1 MTDITIAA
9 DDEGRFGAYLAEPA
23 GEGNA
28 PGMIVIQEILGVDA
42 YIRGI
47 CDDYA
52 AQGYIAVAPD
62 LFWRQEPGV
71 QIDPRAEG
79 GMDKAMALY
88 GGFSETKGVQDLIAT
103 LAWLRKHPCLNGKV
117 GAVGYCLGG
126 KLAYFMAT
134 RSDIDAAVGYYG
146 VAIEESL
153 NEASA
158 ITRPLILH
166 VGGQDRY
173 CPEESQ
179 KKLREG
185 LAPIVHATVYTYA
198 GADHGFAHKGIA
210 QYDAHAAALAD
221 HRTAAL
227 FLENLGAGA

>member
-1 MTDITIAA
+1 
-9 DDEGRFGAYLAEPA
+9 
-23 GEGNA
+23 
-28 PGMIVIQEILGVDA
+28 
-42 YIRGI
+42 
-47 CDDYA
+47 
-52 AQGYIAVAPD
+52 
-62 LFWRQEPGV
+62 
-71 QIDPRAEG
+71 
-79 GMDKAMALY
+79 
-88 GGFSETKGVQDLIAT
+88 
-103 LAWLRKHPCLNGKV
+103 
-117 GAVGYCLGG
+117 VGYCLGG